1 MATGSISTEHPHL
14 DWDGYSVSRFAFR
27 WYSVFRNA
35 QRLYQNSGCSRSA
48 SCAHRHYKSTR
59 KMPES
64 LPHRSGPFRFD
75 HRTLPLF
82 LGETNRRHKHRESAH
97 ATGSPVRETPWKR
110 RVNSAS
116 GQRIRGAYDSTW
128 KVGWSTSVLFASSPE
143 IQGPLQEPEA
153 AALRGLQC
161 LQRSSGPEAMD
172 PE

>member
-1 MATGSISTEHPHL
+1 MATPFRVSPSAGIPCFETPNGCIRTRGAADQPPVPIVTTNQQEKCRKACRIVLVPFGL
-14 DWDGYSVSRFAFR
+14 TTGLSRF
-27 WYSVFRNA
+27 
-35 QRLYQNSGCSRSA
+35 
-48 SCAHRHYKSTR
+48 
-59 KMPES
+59 
-64 LPHRSGPFRFD
+64 
-75 HRTLPLF
+75 F